1 MFAIE
6 ADHFHVRRPNALNDR
21 ILKAAAAIL
30 LFEKRSGFLTFD
42 RFDRGIS

>member
-6 ADHFHVRRPNALNDR
+6 TDHFHVRRSNALNDR
-21 ILKAAAAIL
+21 ILNAAAAIL
-30 LFEKRSGFLTFD
+30 LFEKRSCFLTFD